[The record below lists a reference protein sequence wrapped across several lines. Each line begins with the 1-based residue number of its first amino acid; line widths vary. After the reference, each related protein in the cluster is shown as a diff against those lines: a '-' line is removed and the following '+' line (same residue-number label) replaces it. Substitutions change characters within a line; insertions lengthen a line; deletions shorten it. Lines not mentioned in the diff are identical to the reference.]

1 MQSSDGG
8 SLPILPAGQGSAFM
22 QTREMLVPV
31 QLVECHPN
39 AIKVEELPPELTIES
54 LFTGLH
60 NVPLE
65 FSCIYPAGHEEH
77 KTNPFSLP
85 NFPGKQGKHAAWPS
99 VS

>member
-8 SLPILPAGQGSAFM
+8 SLPIFPAGQGSAFM
-22 QTREMLVPV
+22 QTRETLMPV
-31 QLVECHPN
+31 QLVACQPN
-39 AIKVEELPPELTIES
+39 AITVEELPPVLTIES

-77 KTNPFSLP
+77 ETNPFSLP